1 MINLGKALPFIGA
14 GISAIMNT
22 FSTDKIGHKLVT
34 ELEEEFENNRQR
46 KVDILRGKVLGIYN
60 IIDQIRYLIQI
71 HGN

>member
-1 MINLGKALPFIGA
+1 
-14 GISAIMNT
+14 MNT

-60 IIDQIRYLIQI
+60 IIEQLRNLI
-71 HGN
+71 